1 MGGQEI
7 EFLKACHSHA
17 CLPAGRKS
25 GNLVVDPRLREDDT
39 LISLIPLEVIY

>member
-17 CLPAGRKS
+17 CLPAGRR

-39 LISLIPLEVIY
+39 LIRLIPLEVIY